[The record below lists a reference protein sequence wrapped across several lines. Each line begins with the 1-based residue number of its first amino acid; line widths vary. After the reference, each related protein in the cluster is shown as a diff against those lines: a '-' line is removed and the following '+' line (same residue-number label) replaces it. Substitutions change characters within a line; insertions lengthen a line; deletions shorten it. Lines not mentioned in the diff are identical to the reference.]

1 MKKIA
6 TGFLAVVAASFGFAG
21 PGTVRITE
29 AYSVNPCVE
38 GLTGD
43 PYVLR
48 TSEPW
53 YAYPGYGVV
62 LVVSRIGGSSG
73 RIAVKYK
80 TQTSTATLLKDF
92 EYVKDVLV
100 WEDGDDSDREI
111 YIETYNPDYL
121 TDYEWNLYA
130 QGRYYPKQM
139 RIKLSKMTK
148 GLYEGCVNPHIPVE
162 KNYIQLIGCE
172 TMPQGFVVPGVTPE
186 PSAGTVKI
194 TGSYS
199 VDCCS
204 ENVSRG
210 SSRAPWVVN
219 AGDVMR
225 LRISRVNGSSGRIA
239 VKYKTQTSTAICGT
253 DFDYVKDVLVWEDGD
268 DTDRYIDIPTSM
280 FSTTGCGGFR
290 PCNCVETP
298 DGYLC
303 TSCLDYYN
311 CPRTLQMRIKF
322 VKMATGQYY
331 GCRVPVIENNKV
343 YMTIDYGSTT
353 R

>member
-62 LVVSRIGGSSG
+62 LVVSRIG
-73 RIAVKYK
+73 
-80 TQTSTATLLKDF
+80 
-92 EYVKDVLV
+92 
-100 WEDGDDSDREI
+100 
-111 YIETYNPDYL
+111 
-121 TDYEWNLYA
+121 
-130 QGRYYPKQM
+130 
-139 RIKLSKMTK
+139 
-148 GLYEGCVNPHIPVE
+148 
-162 KNYIQLIGCE
+162 
-172 TMPQGFVVPGVTPE
+172 
-186 PSAGTVKI
+186 
-194 TGSYS
+194 
-199 VDCCS
+199 
-204 ENVSRG
+204 
-210 SSRAPWVVN
+210 
-219 AGDVMR
+219 
-225 LRISRVNGSSGRIA
+225 GSSGRIA